1 VGDSWFAVGGRG
13 DGAVWVRITRKQK
26 EEEVLLDRKSLFHM
40 MQKIVTVV
48 HNKKFTGSIL
58 I

>member
-13 DGAVWVRITRKQK
+13 DGAVWVMITRTQK